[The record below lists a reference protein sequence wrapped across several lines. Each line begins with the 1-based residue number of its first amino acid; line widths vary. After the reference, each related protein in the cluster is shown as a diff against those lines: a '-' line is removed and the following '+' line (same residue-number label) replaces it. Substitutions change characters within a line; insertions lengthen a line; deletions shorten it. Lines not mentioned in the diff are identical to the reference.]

1 MNIKIIGAGCATCRR
16 MHHAVQMLVARL
28 NLDARVDNITN
39 VEQIL
44 SNRILGTPVLVI
56 DEQVMMM
63 GPRGA
68 KKIEAILQHAADMQ
82 K

>member
-1 MNIKIIGAGCATCRR
+1 
-16 MHHAVQMLVARL
+16 
-28 NLDARVDNITN
+28 
-39 VEQIL
+39 
-44 SNRILGTPVLVI
+44 LVI